1 MTTMKME
8 EIEVLEW
15 LYHYGYFF
23 TPEALKYGLVK
34 KEELTQLKL
43 SNEIVQVALSEAQ
56 SFNSIVLDAYAF
68 EHHGRRSYHDGAI
81 GPATEQLIETP
92 RCGHPDFYHP
102 DSPEY
107 RAMAAVGTSGNWK
120 RCHGIGEFHA
130 ASINV
135 TNSPPSHLAPHF
147 GEVIRRITEANRQ
160 IGLQLYWDGVGSPIK
175 SGKRPYNI
183 TWTWVKT
190 SSGWIGLAQVASN
203 VSCTASAL
211 FSRYL
216 ESYMSSSAAEAK
228 IRQWSVLGMH
238 ELGHTM
244 GSGHTS
250 GGVMNPNILSLAA
263 SWLNDILLPWLRTRY
278 GGVPV
283 PTEPTPDPD
292 PEPQDT
298 FFRGEVELI
307 QGGQS
312 RGKFILIPSPRI
324 I

>member
-1 MTTMKME
+1 MNTKIDKT
-8 EIEVLEW
+8 EIVAW
-15 LYHYGYFF
+15 LDQHGYFDSPSALELGR
-23 TPEALKYGLVK
+23 PEKHELSKLKI
-34 KEELTQLKL
+34 
-43 SNEIVQVALSEAQ
+43 SDRIVQAALSEAQ
-56 SFNSIVLDAYAF
+56 SFNSIVLDAYTF

-190 SSGWIGLAQVASN
+190 SGGWIGLAQVASN

-216 ESYMSSSAAEAK
+216 ESYMSSSAVEAK

-238 ELGHTM
+238 EFGHTM

-250 GGVMNPNILSLAA
+250 GGIMNPNILSLAA
-263 SWLNDILLPWLRTRY
+263 SWLNDTLLPWLRTRY
-278 GGVPV
+278 GGVEV
-283 PTEPTPDPD
+283 PTDPTPGPD
-292 PEPQDT
+292 PEPRDT
-298 FFRGEVELI
+298 FFRGELELYKGDES
-307 QGGQS
+307 Q
-312 RGKFILIPSPRI
+312 GKFILIPKPTI